1 MTGEPRDS
9 WSSAY
14 ATVETWSRTADAR
27 HRARVICRCRRAGLT
42 EQDVIDDALS
52 RFWLKAKKGT
62 GPAPDDPIN
71 YMTTMMRNIVTNVH
85 RAWQDIEPKEQI
97 DNVHTPGRIGPG
109 DVWEPSPVETRSDVI
124 RTIGLA
130 VAVRGAIETAD
141 ASSADRSA
149 ALTFL
154 ALSDDGTS
162 PRALDDDVPHPEAGA
177 RPDQARYWPAI
188 WFAERDDRIFG
199 GGQATRR
206 RRSRRI
212 DQVRQLVHWAV
223 SQAEVLRHG

>member
-1 MTGEPRDS
+1 MGESNPG

-27 HRARVICRCRRAGLT
+27 RRARVICRCRRAGLT
-42 EQDVIDDALS
+42 EQDVIADAL
-52 RFWLKAKKGT
+52 RMFWMQAKKCT
-62 GPAPDDPIN
+62 GPAPDDPIS

-85 RAWQDIEPKEQI
+85 RAWQDVEPMEQI
-97 DNVHTPGRIGPG
+97 DNVHTSGHIGPG
-109 DVWEPSPVETRSDVI
+109 DVWEPAPVDTRSDLI

-212 DQVRQLVHWAV
+212 NQVRQLVHWAV

>member
-1 MTGEPRDS
+1 MSESNPG

-42 EQDVIDDALS
+42 EQDVIADALS

-85 RAWQDIEPKEQI
+85 RAWQDVEPMEQI
-97 DNVHTPGRIGPG
+97 DNVHTPGHIGPG
-109 DVWEPSPVETRSDVI
+109 DVWEPAPVDTRSDLI

-188 WFAERDDRIFG
+188 WFAERDERIFG
-199 GGQATRR
+199 AGQAIRR

-212 DQVRQLVHWAV
+212 GQIRQLVHWAV

>member
-42 EQDVIDDALS
+42 EQEVIADALS

-85 RAWQDIEPKEQI
+85 RAWQDIEPKEHI

-109 DVWEPSPVETRSDVI
+109 DVWEPSPVDTRSDVI

-141 ASSADRSA
+141 ATSADRSA

-212 DQVRQLVHWAV
+212 NQVRQLVHWAV